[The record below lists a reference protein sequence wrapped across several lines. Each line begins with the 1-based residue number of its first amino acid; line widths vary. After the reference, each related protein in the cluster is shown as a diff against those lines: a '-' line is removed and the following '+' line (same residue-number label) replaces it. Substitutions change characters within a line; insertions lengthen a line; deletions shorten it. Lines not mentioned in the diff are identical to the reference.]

1 MDSGSTCDLICALRN
16 LREAVSRD
24 TEINQ
29 DSADILAFRSTTAK
43 LMARL
48 ILASPRL
55 GTGTPAPKP

>member
-1 MDSGSTCDLICALRN
+1 MDSGSTCDLICALRD
-16 LREAVSRD
+16 LREAVSREPD
-24 TEINQ
+24 INQ
-29 DSADILAFRSTTAK
+29 DGADIREFRLATAK